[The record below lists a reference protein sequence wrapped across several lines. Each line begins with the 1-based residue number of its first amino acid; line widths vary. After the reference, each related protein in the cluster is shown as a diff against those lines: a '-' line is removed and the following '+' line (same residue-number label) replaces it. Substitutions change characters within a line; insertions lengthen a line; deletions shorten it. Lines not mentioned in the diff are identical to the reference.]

1 MAARLRG
8 PLTPLSFRRDV
19 RLFLALLVGFLV
31 LLVAT
36 VVLLL
41 QSFEADAE
49 DALRTNWQRAAE
61 FAAAEIAAAPNDA
74 AALETTLTVLCAKY
88 DIASAQLTRPDG
100 RHISTVS
107 REGIRATESVR
118 RTTSAGELVLTF
130 DADRLHA
137 KHRAFLVTAI
147 ISLTAAGIG
156 GLLLILYIPTITRPI
171 ETMLASAGEVRVRDA
186 HVDEREYLI
195 ETFRESIATLKAQ
208 ESELQRLHDLEKTR
222 ADDLER
228 VTAALTRSITSGF
241 VGLDPSGRV
250 VDVNTAAR
258 EILQPPAESLW
269 GLAPEEAF
277 GANAFSSAL
286 AQSVRNKAA
295 ISRLEVT
302 IVAAGAEK
310 TIGLTTVPLVGEQ
323 LQFLGTLAL
332 FTDLTPMRMLEERL
346 RAMQSLADLG
356 EISAGI
362 AHEFRNS
369 LATVLGYLRLAR
381 RASLPREAE
390 DAIANAERESSL
402 LSDAVDGLLAFARPI
417 QLDVQRFDLF
427 ELADEVTRRLAP
439 HAGTAA
445 VSISGEHVE
454 IEADPA
460 LLARA
465 IENLVRNAI
474 DSVRQ
479 HGGGTVRVATEAAPE
494 PLVRIEDSG
503 VGIDPAA
510 VPRLMLPF
518 QSDRPG
524 GYGLGLPLARKIV
537 LLHGGT
543 LQLTG
548 TPGGGA
554 TAVITLPATQ

>member
-1 MAARLRG
+1 M
-8 PLTPLSFRRDV
+8 

-61 FAAAEIAAAPNDA
+61 FAAAEIGAAPNDVS
-74 AALETTLTVLCAKY
+74 ALETTLSVLCAKY
-88 DIASAQLTRPDG
+88 EIASAQLTRPDG
-100 RHISTVS
+100 RHISTPS
-107 REGIRATESVR
+107 HEGIRATESLR
-118 RTTSAGELVLTF
+118 RTTVAGELLLTF

-137 KHRAFLVTAI
+137 MHRTFLMTAI
-147 ISLTAAGIG
+147 VSLTAAGIG
-156 GLLLILYIPTITRPI
+156 AFLLILYIPTITRPI
-171 ETMLASAGEVRVRDA
+171 EEMMASAGEIRVREA

-195 ETFRESIATLKAQ
+195 NTFRESIARLKAQ
-208 ESELQRLHDLEKTR
+208 ESELQRLHHLEKAR

-241 VGLDPSGRV
+241 VGLDPSGHV

-258 EILQPPAESLW
+258 EILQPAAESLW

-286 AQSVRNKAA
+286 AESVRERTAVN
-295 ISRLEVT
+295 RLEVT
-302 IVAAGAEK
+302 IGAAADPK

-323 LQFLGTLAL
+323 HQFLGTLAL
-332 FTDLTPMRMLEERL
+332 FTDLTPMRRLEERL
-346 RAMQSLADLG
+346 RATQSLADLG

-381 RASLPREAE
+381 RASLPPGAE
-390 DAIANAERESSL
+390 DAIVNAERESTL

-427 ELADEVTRRLAP
+427 DLANEVTHRLAP
-439 HAGTAA
+439 LAGATE
-445 VSISGEHVE
+445 VSTSGEHVE
-454 IEADPA
+454 VDGDPA

-465 IENLVRNAI
+465 IENLLRNAI
-474 DSVRQ
+474 ESVKQ
-479 HGGGTVRVATEAAPE
+479 QGTGTVGITIEAAPE

-503 VGIDPAA
+503 VGLDPAA

-524 GYGLGLPLARKIV
+524 GYGLGLPLARKVV

-548 TPGGGA
+548 RPGGGA
-554 TAVITLPATQ
+554 TAIIRLPRMQ